1 MAYTIQQIKTALEL
15 YDKLKKVVPT
25 VRQLGYPAVHTM
37 YEWINQREA
46 TGGKFPD
53 IEPLGVSK
61 RHLKVKMNHEGFSAE
76 HKLKIL
82 KRCFEGTESVRDV
95 AIDEGVSRVIIYSW
109 RRKYLREGIFG
120 LQQKKKQIKRTKSID
135 EQKVD
140 ESGSNKTGSSEHS
153 VSSEEIETLRKQVK
167 ELQMKVDVMSEVFEI
182 LKKGQGTDIDIQA
195 LKNEEKFLIIS
206 ALKKKY
212 SILSLLKHLSM
223 SKSSYYYV
231 EQTKKKE
238 DKYKSV
244 RTMLKEI
251 FSQNYECYGYRRLHT
266 ALKKAGYCISKKVIR
281 RLMREE
287 GIEVIKCRKKRYSSY
302 LGELSPAV
310 KNIVNRDFSASSP
323 NEKWL
328 TDISEFAT
336 SKGKIYLSV
345 IRDCYNDEIIAYKI
359 GNKPTAAL
367 ANDTLSEA
375 IKRLGTSNIKPIIHS
390 DRGCHYRWPGWIQIT
405 VDNGLVRSMSKKGC
419 SPDNSACEGFF
430 GRMKTECFYNHSLE
444 ALSLDELKKYLDKYI
459 QWYNN
464 VRIKNTLGG
473 LSPVQYRLNNVN

>member
-135 EQKVD
+135 EQIVD

-231 EQTKKKE
+231 EQTKKKD
-238 DKYKSV
+238 DKYMAV
-244 RTMLKEI
+244 RTLLKEI
-251 FSQNYECYGYRRLHT
+251 FTQNYECYGYRRLHT
-266 ALKKAGYCISKKVIR
+266 ALQKN
-281 RLMREE
+281 RLL
-287 GIEVIKCRKKRYSSY
+287 Y
-302 LGELSPAV
+302 
-310 KNIVNRDFSASSP
+310 F
-323 NEKWL
+323 
-328 TDISEFAT
+328 
-336 SKGKIYLSV
+336 
-345 IRDCYNDEIIAYKI
+345 
-359 GNKPTAAL
+359 
-367 ANDTLSEA
+367 
-375 IKRLGTSNIKPIIHS
+375 
-390 DRGCHYRWPGWIQIT
+390 
-405 VDNGLVRSMSKKGC
+405 
-419 SPDNSACEGFF
+419 
-430 GRMKTECFYNHSLE
+430 
-444 ALSLDELKKYLDKYI
+444 
-459 QWYNN
+459 
-464 VRIKNTLGG
+464 
-473 LSPVQYRLNNVN
+473 